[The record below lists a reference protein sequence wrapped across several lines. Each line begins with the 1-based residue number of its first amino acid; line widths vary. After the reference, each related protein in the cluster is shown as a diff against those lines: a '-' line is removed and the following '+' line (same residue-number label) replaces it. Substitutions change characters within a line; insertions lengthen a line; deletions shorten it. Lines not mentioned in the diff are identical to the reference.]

1 MEKIDRIKNILKNN
15 NLDGL
20 NKYNYNT
27 LINVCMELLEKEIDD
42 FNYDKDIDYLETLIK
57 VLPIYLKKN
66 PRMNKA
72 DEKLKVIHQQVK
84 TYLVQKPGNIE
95 KTNHNYKLLKNLIN
109 NIELIQ
115 MSILYDYTDKY
126 EGSKYQLID
135 YIIFDLKNISIFKD
149 ALQKFPY
156 LVNYFDESNKKII
169 VSVIDKYIEEVMN
182 YTKEKGIDDIIYYD
196 EIINLILKSPIFIFD
211 IIDKQTILKKI
222 KQNLKEIKKEK
233 NRKTFYLN
241 NLVERINEEEEI
253 LDNSYLE
260 YKYNIPTYFNAAIN
274 SEVRK
279 IVNNYSISKD
289 RTIIDDYILTFDGE
303 DTKEIDDALSVKIL
317 DNNHIL
323 LGVHIADPTA
333 LIDKDSIIFEEA
345 AKRTTSIY
353 LSDKTYSMFPIEL
366 SGNLV
371 SLKEG
376 NYRPATS
383 YYFEFNQNGHLIKS
397 KFIKSVVKVDK
408 NMTYNE
414 FNKILTMNGFDSTK
428 ETITN
433 LNLISNILKNYYNTD
448 PLYETINRTESNITN
463 TNIIGITNGERVVE
477 STMIFTN
484 HMVAKYFKDNNLPFI
499 FRNHTIDKQ
508 MMNKLDKL
516 KYNIIEE
523 DNNEAYLRYIE
534 VIKNIYPKALYEV
547 DSKGHYGLGID
558 TYSHI
563 TSPLRRM
570 ADVIGLLCL
579 DKLYFNEY
587 NEDDIK
593 KTKALILK
601 HSKRINDKRNSI
613 EKFMINY
620 ENLTS

>member
-1 MEKIDRIKNILKNN
+1 MDKMDRIKNILKSN
-15 NLDGL
+15 NLDDL
-20 NKYNYNT
+20 YKYNHNT
-27 LINVCMELLEKEIDD
+27 LINVCMDLLEKEINE
-42 FNYDKDIDYLETLIK
+42 FNYDKDIDYLDTLIK
-57 VLPIYLKKN
+57 LLPTYLKNN
-66 PRMNKA
+66 PKMAKA
-72 DEKLKVIHQQVK
+72 DERLKVIHQQVK

-115 MSILYDYTDKY
+115 MSILYDYMDKY

-135 YIIFDLKNISIFKD
+135 YIIFDMKNISIFRD

-169 VSVIDKYIEEVMN
+169 VSVIDKYIDEVIN
-182 YTKEKGIDDIIYYD
+182 YNKEKGIDDIIYYD
-196 EIINLILKSPIFIFD
+196 EVISLILKSPEFIFD

-222 KQNLKEIKKEK
+222 KQNLKNIKKEK
-233 NRKTFYLN
+233 NRKIFYLN
-241 NLVERINEEEEI
+241 TLVEKIIGEDEK
-253 LDNSYLE
+253 LDNIYLE

-289 RTIIDDYILTFDGE
+289 RTIIEDYILTFDGE
-303 DTKEIDDALSVKIL
+303 DTKEIDDALSVNL
-317 DNNHIL
+317 TDNNHII
-323 LGVHIADPTA
+323 LGVHIADPTD

-353 LSDKTYSMFPIEL
+353 LSDKTYSMFPPEL
-366 SGNLV
+366 SSNLV
-371 SLKEG
+371 SLNEG

-383 YYFEFNQNGHLIKS
+383 YYFEFNQDGRLIKC
-397 KFIKSVVKVDK
+397 KFIKSVIKVDK

-414 FNKILTMNGFDSTK
+414 FNKILTMNGYEPSK

-433 LNLISNILKNYYNTD
+433 LNIVANILQNYYTKD
-448 PLYETINRTESNITN
+448 PLYEKINRTTSNITN
-463 TNIIGITNGERVVE
+463 TNIIGISNGEKVVE

-484 HMVAKYFKDNNLPFI
+484 HMVAKYFSDNNLPFI
-499 FRNHTIDKQ
+499 YRNHTINQ
-508 MMNKLDKL
+508 EVMNNLDKL
-516 KYNIIEE
+516 KYNIMKE

-534 VIKNIYPKALYEV
+534 MVKNIYPKALYEV
-547 DSKGHYGLGID
+547 ESKGHYGLGID

-570 ADVIGLLCL
+570 ADVIGLICL

-587 NEDDIK
+587 DEEDINKIK
-593 KTKALILK
+593 SLVIK

-613 EKFMINY
+613 EKFMSNY